1 MLAEEAK
8 ELGLVDRVCEP
19 DALLDEAMAMADE
32 LAANPP
38 TQLRLIKQLLTQN
51 AGETDLAAVQRREV
65 EALDIADQDARAR
78 RGRRR
83 LPRAA
88 DARLPLSYGQACTR
102 LAVGRPVQDRR
113 RGRPPRTPARRS
125 GTGR

>member
-19 DALLDEAMAMADE
+19 DALVDEAMAMAEE

-65 EALDIADQDARAR
+65 DALGIATKSPEHKEAV
-78 RGRRR
+78 
-83 LPRAA
+83 AA
-88 DARLPLSYGQACTR
+88 FLER
-102 LAVGRPVQDRR
+102 
-113 RGRPPRTPARRS
+113 RTPVFR
-125 GTGR
+125 